1 MFRPA
6 AAGAIGADDVTSE
19 PEGPPDWIGHGF
31 IARGNL
37 TLLTSP
43 WKAGKTTL
51 LSVLLGLRVAGGAP
65 GDRAARG
72 AGGRLSR
79 VTRGPPGQDR

>member
-1 MFRPA
+1 MNDIRNFPSTWTNQIAAVTPPA
-6 AAGAIGADDVTSE
+6 I
-19 PEGPPDWIGHGF
+19 DWLWQGF

-51 LSVLLGLRVAGGAP
+51 
-65 GDRAARG
+65 
-72 AGGRLSR
+72 SR
-79 VTRGPPGQDR
+79 